1 MEAAVARFSTGSAKP
16 LETVFALGQRIAA
29 LLNDVEPESIDGH
42 LPEGVREHIADL
54 VEALRGRVAK
64 KAERDARSLFD
75 LDERFIEVMYR
86 AEEVVSESGQLP
98 EELFAEITDYLEAFR
113 TKVDCIAGYWR
124 WQESIAAICGQ
135 EVERLSARKKAA
147 EGRVTR
153 LKNMLLEFM
162 MARGLKRL
170 EGDKTSVALQANSS
184 ASLVVDDPLQ
194 IGESFFENAI
204 RFTKTELQEIVY
216 QMTDGELRRRLEL
229 ALEGKGWEINN
240 SATRAAIANNEPVHG
255 ARLVKGQHVRLR
267 RVPPCPPA

>member
-16 LETVFALGQRIAA
+16 LETVYALGQRIAA
-29 LLNDVEPESIDGH
+29 LLNDAEPESIDGH

-54 VEALRGRVAK
+54 VEALWGGLAK
-64 KAERDARSLFD
+64 QAERDPRSLFD
-75 LDERFIEVMYR
+75 LDERFIELMYR
-86 AEEVVSESGQLP
+86 TEEVVSESGQLP
-98 EELFAEITDYLEAFR
+98 EELFVEITDYLEAFR
-113 TKVDCIAGYWR
+113 RR
-124 WQESIAAICGQ
+124 WTAWPDTGDGRS
-135 EVERLSARKKAA
+135 RLLQSAARKWSVCPRRKRAA

-162 MARGLKRL
+162 TARGLKRL

-194 IGESFFENAI
+194 IGEGFFENAI

-216 QMTDGELRRRLEL
+216 QLTDGELRRRLEL
-229 ALEGKGWEINN
+229 ALKGKEWEINN
-240 SATRAAIANNEPVHG
+240 SAIRAAIANNEPVHG

-267 RVPPCPPA
+267 